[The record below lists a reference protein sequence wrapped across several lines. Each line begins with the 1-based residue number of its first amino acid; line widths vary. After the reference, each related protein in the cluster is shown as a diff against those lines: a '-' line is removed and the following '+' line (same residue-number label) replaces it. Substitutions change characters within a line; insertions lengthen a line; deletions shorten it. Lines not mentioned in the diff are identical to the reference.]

1 MGVIMHKGVAYGGGS
16 NVEANPAGSATDDLS
31 KLGIDGTVYDITDA
45 DAVHSTDIGVAS
57 GVASLDSSGKVPTA
71 QLPTYP
77 TVNDSTIT
85 IQKNGTTVDTFTT
98 NQSSAKTINITMAKA
113 DVGLSNV
120 PNVATDDQTPTVTE
134 ATTRANLASG
144 DTLKTI
150 IGKIKKFFS
159 DLKDLAFVAI
169 DGSSSTKYLRGDG
182 TWQAFPTIPTVN
194 NGTLT
199 VKQNNTSKGTFTA
212 NQSGNTTVELTD
224 TTYESKAA
232 SSGGTAVSLVTTGEK
247 YTWNSK
253 SDFDGAYSSLSGK
266 PTLGT
271 AAAKDVPSSGNA
283 SSSQVVIGND
293 SRLTDSRN
301 AADVSA
307 WAKAANKPTYT
318 ASEVGAIPLSGSS
331 AITGSLTPN
340 TDDSIGLGT
349 SSKRYQNVYAKLADV
364 TDVLTV
370 GKQGNI
376 GELDIIESGGYYGAI
391 RPVTLTANRVLYQP
405 NSNGI
410 IATEEYI
417 ASNIGVFYTATW
429 KATSS
434 SANSTILTN
443 DMVLPKGRYI
453 IDVQSPQVSSSSAIA
468 GLKAQTGT
476 IVKPVENVWFYM
488 GLYNHLLTS
497 IEVTSTT
504 ANVTLVTGFSASVTY
519 SYTDRAYIRAI
530 RVG

>member
-1 MGVIMHKGVAYGGGS
+1 MGVIMHKGIAYGGGS
-16 NVEANPAGSATDDLS
+16 NVEANPTGSATDDLS

-45 DAVHSTDIGVAS
+45 DAVHSADVGVAD
-57 GVASLDSSGKVPTA
+57 GVAGLDANGKVPTG

-77 TVNDSTIT
+77 TVNNSTIT

-113 DVGLSNV
+113 DVGLGNV

-150 IGKIKKFFS
+150 VGKIKKFFS
-159 DLKDLAFVAI
+159 DLKTVAFTGSYSDLT
-169 DGSSSTKYLRGDG
+169 DK
-182 TWQAFPTIPTVN
+182 PTIPSAQV
-194 NGTLT
+194 
-199 VKQNNTSKGTFTA
+199 QSDW
-212 NQSGNTTVELTD
+212 NQTTT
-224 TTYESKAA
+224 
-232 SSGGTAVSLVTTGEK
+232 TAVDYIK
-247 YTWNSK
+247 N
-253 SDFDGAYSSLSGK
+253 K
-266 PTLGT
+266 PTIP
-271 AAAKDVPSSGNA
+271 AAQIQSDWNQTTTTAKDYIKNKPTSMPA
-283 SSSQVVIGND
+283 S
-293 SRLTDSRN
+293 
-301 AADVSA
+301 DVSA

-318 ASEVGAIPLSGSS
+318 ASEVGAIPLNGSEN
-331 AITGSLTPN
+331 ITGDLMPKN
-340 TDDSIGLGT
+340 DDSITLGAT
-349 SSKRYQNVYAKLADV
+349 NKRYQDV
-364 TDVLTV
+364 WSKNIFASEILRV
-370 GKQGNI
+370 GAS
-376 GELDIIESGGYYGAI
+376 GELGEFSVVSYEGYYGSM
-391 RPVTLTANRVLYQP
+391 RPVSLTANRVLYQP

-434 SANSTILTN
+434 SANGTILTN
-443 DMVLPKGRYI
+443 DMVLPKGKYI
-453 IDVQSPQVSSSSAIA
+453 IDVQSPQVNSNTAIA
-468 GLKAQTGT
+468 GLSAKTGT
-476 IVKPVENVWFYM
+476 IVKPVENVWFYL